1 MKNGLVVN
9 KSGTQEWYKNGLLH
23 REDGPAVVYLIGIRE
38 WYQNGRLHRVDGPA
52 CEGSKCW
59 YYKGI
64 FVGHG
69 DKPDPELWARL
80 TSVEL
85 NGGPLLNGYIVDL
98 HGNTRWYKDDVLHRE
113 DGPAFEVAD
122 GSKDWFLQGENLGYG
137 AKGFWKL
144 WDLLIP
150 EQRANPNLLKHLPR

>member
-64 FVGHG
+64 YVGCG
-69 DKPDPELWARL
+69 DKPDPELWERV
-80 TSVEL
+80 TSVEI
-85 NGGPLLNGYIVDL
+85 NGGPLLNGCVVDFL
-98 HGNTRWYKDDVLHRE
+98 DRLYWYLNDQLHRE
-113 DGPAFEVAD
+113 DGPAIEYPS
-122 GSKDWFLQGENLGYG
+122 GSKCWYFNGKSLGYG
-137 AKGFWKL
+137 ATGFWGL
-144 WDLLIP
+144 WDRLTP